1 MLLNEVKRGDGAVDT
16 EGQGFWEKLA
26 HKPELIHTQPD
37 GTIQDKSVDS
47 RSHKDILQITKYDT
61 QLAFWN

>member
-1 MLLNEVKRGDGAVDT
+1 MAVKVLLNEVKRGDGAVDT
-16 EGQGFWEKLA
+16 EGQGYWEKLA

-47 RSHKDILQITKYDT
+47 DHTRTYYK
-61 QLAFWN
+61 